1 MTRYEELTP
10 AQRKRVNAAA
20 REVTKAMGK
29 KAPPAAP
36 AKKKG
41 HPVLGTLL
49 RVVLG
54 LGAIY
59 VFFAYVMPSKWF
71 DVPRNQVAVVG
82 ALLTAVLVVAVL
94 VVMGKAKSDAAMVV
108 AVVIAAAAGVALY
121 TQDAGSAMVRAGI
134 VDCQPVPKGKTV
146 AKSPNGTEC
155 VMVPK
160 CPRGKVP
167 GWQADRETPTGTCV
181 ARRAAR

>member
-1 MTRYEELTP
+1 
-10 AQRKRVNAAA
+10 
-20 REVTKAMGK
+20 
-29 KAPPAAP
+29 
-36 AKKKG
+36 
-41 HPVLGTLL
+41 VLNTLV
-49 RVVLG
+49 RLG
-54 LGAIY
+54 LALGVLY
-59 VFFAYVMPSKWF
+59 LFFWHVMPSKWF

-82 ALLTAVLVVAVL
+82 ALLIAVTVIGVL
-94 VVMGKAKSDAAMVV
+94 VVMGKAQSDAAMVV
-108 AVVIAAAAGVALY
+108 AVVIAAGAGVVLY